1 MFSFLVNG
9 KEKDTKDVFYNAEPT
24 PVVDEETLNK
34 FQEEQQRRI
43 DNEDEE
49 GDNFEHNEQLIKIMK
64 SNDGKWLDQLASK
77 LNSSD
82 DDEELEEDY
91 SDDDEDMYGVERDD
105 GDDDNNNNNNDN
117 NDSDDN
123 EDDNNKKDSSDS
135 DNSDSDVPPKYPIDR
150 TIFVRSLNF
159 DTTEE
164 SLKKFFKDNDVG
176 IEQCILEKNNSG
188 RSAGFAYVVFNDA
201 SIMTQAMKIYD
212 GATLDGRAIQFSEY
226 DPKLSY
232 RRSGKRKKK
241 KKKKLVEG
249 EEIQK
254 QRGNQRKGFKRRRNN
269 KYEKNDNN
277 NKFRKNNN
285 FNNSRGVRGRGRGR
299 GGSRGGRGRGRGRS
313 GSRGGRGRGRGRGSS
328 RGGGRGRGRGSSSNK
343 KNAVGN
349 QFL

>member
-9 KEKDTKDVFYNAEPT
+9 KEKDTKNVFYNTEPI

-34 FQEEQQRRI
+34 FHEEQQRRI

-49 GDNFEHNEQLIKIMK
+49 EDNFEHNEQLIKIMK

-105 GDDDNNNNNNDN
+105 GDDDDDNNNNDN

-241 KKKKLVEG
+241 K
-249 EEIQK
+249 EEK
-254 QRGNQRKGFKRRRNN
+254 TR
-269 KYEKNDNN
+269 
-277 NKFRKNNN
+277 
-285 FNNSRGVRGRGRGR
+285 
-299 GGSRGGRGRGRGRS
+299 
-313 GSRGGRGRGRGRGSS
+313 
-328 RGGGRGRGRGSSSNK
+328 
-343 KNAVGN
+343 
-349 QFL
+349 